1 VVEVLASLLPQA
13 PAVPQQAKDVS
24 RAACLPLLAVD
35 DGEVAKDVKIAEEL
49 AGAARAPRRA
59 PVCRSRTELLS
70 GRPVAPARAAITSS
84 RQPSAARKLDRGFDL

>member
-1 VVEVLASLLPQA
+1 MLASLLPQA

-59 PVCRSRTELLS
+59 AVCRSRTEAPIGS
-70 GRPVAPARAAITSS
+70 TGRPGPGGYHVLPAALRRSKT
-84 RQPSAARKLDRGFDL
+84 RPRL